1 MAIIGSHQ
9 RIPLTQRK
17 QSNRTLALEAERNPP
32 RTLLSRESLNLNPGS
47 QMKTLARFA
56 LVIALAALFAW
67 AWRSGLIAE
76 LDFATLKAR
85 QGELS
90 AWVQSNWALAFAGF
104 FGLYVLVTAASIP
117 GAAVLTLAAGAL
129 FGLGWGV
136 LLVSFASTLGA
147 SLAFLSA
154 RFLFR
159 EAIEKRFGERL
170 RGIDAGV
177 RREGAFYLFTL
188 RVVPLFPFFVVNL
201 LSGLTSLRLWTYYW
215 VSQLGMLPAT
225 VVYVYAGTQL
235 ASIESPSDIASPG
248 LLLAFAAI
256 GLLPLLLKGVLGW
269 LKARRVYAGFK
280 RPKHYDYNLIAIGAG
295 SAGLVTAYIGA
306 AVKAKVAL
314 IEKHRMGGDCLNTG
328 CVPSKALIRSARLLA
343 EARDSEKLG
352 IRRLQAEFDFAG
364 VMERVQRVI
373 QKIEPH
379 DSVERYTGLGVD
391 VIEGEAKLVSPWEI
405 EVGGRRISARSI
417 VIATGARP
425 TVPPIP
431 GLNDLDYLTS
441 DTLWGLR
448 ELPKRLL
455 VLGGGPIGCE
465 LAQCFARFGAQV
477 RIVEMA
483 ERLLPREDAEAGA
496 ELAARLTHE
505 GVELALATRA
515 LRFERLPDGSG
526 RLHAQGPQGE
536 QHFDFDRLLLAL
548 GRTPNTQGF
557 GLQELGVELGPRGH
571 VAVDA
576 LMRTNFPN
584 LLVAGDVAGPYQ
596 FTHVAAHQAWY
607 AAVNG
612 LLAPFWSY
620 AVDYRVIPW
629 VTFTDPEVARVGLS
643 EDEARER
650 GIEVEVTRYG
660 IDDLDRAIADGNDHG
675 FVKVLTV
682 PGKDRVL
689 GALIVGAHAGEL
701 LPEFVL
707 AMKHGIGLSKLLGT
721 IHVYPTMSEANK
733 YAAGVWKRAN
743 APQGALRWA
752 ERFFA
757 WRR

>member
-1 MAIIGSHQ
+1 
-9 RIPLTQRK
+9 
-17 QSNRTLALEAERNPP
+17 
-32 RTLLSRESLNLNPGS
+32 
-47 QMKTLARFA
+47 MKTLARV
-56 LVIALAALFAW
+56 LLLIALAALFAW

-85 QGELS
+85 QAELS
-90 AWVQSNWALAFAGF
+90 NWVGMNPLLALGAF

-117 GAAVLTLAAGAL
+117 GAVVLTLAAGAL

-147 SLAFLSA
+147 TLAFLSA

-170 RGIDAGV
+170 RGIDEGV
-177 RREGAFYLFTL
+177 RREGGFYLFTL

-201 LSGLTSLRLWTYYW
+201 VSGLTSLKLWTYYW

-256 GLLPLLLKGVLGW
+256 GLLPLLLKAVLGW
-269 LKARRVYAGFK
+269 LKARRVYAGFQ
-280 RPKHYDYNLIAIGAG
+280 RPKHFDYNLVAIGAG

-343 EARDSEKLG
+343 EARDSGKLG
-352 IRRLQAEFDFAG
+352 IRRLRAEFDFAE

-373 QKIEPH
+373 TQIEPH

-391 VIEGEAKLVSPWEI
+391 VIEGEAKLVSPWEV
-405 EVGGRRISARSI
+405 EVSERRISARSI

-441 DTLWGLR
+441 DTLWSLR

-496 ELAARLTHE
+496 ELAARLERE

-536 QHFDFDRLLLAL
+536 LSFDFDRLLLAL

-584 LLVAGDVAGPYQ
+584 ILVAGDVAGPYQ

-620 AVDYRVIPW
+620 TVDYRVIPW

-660 IDDLDRAIADGNDHG
+660 IDDLDRAIADGNAHG
-675 FVKVLTV
+675 FVKVLTA
-682 PGKDRVL
+682 PGRDRIL

-707 AMKHGIGLSKLLGT
+707 AMKHGIGLNKLLGT

-743 APQGALRWA
+743 APQTALRWA